1 VVATARHPDEE
12 TRDQRIVLYDIPW
25 SHYEVQAALR
35 GEKSIPR
42 IAYLEGVM
50 ELLVPSKN
58 HERIGHDLGALV
70 SAFAEEAG
78 IELTGY
84 KSWTLKNAPDHAGAE
99 ADECFIIGSDQRKDR
114 PDLAIEV
121 IVNHGGIDKLR
132 IYARLDVPDE
142 VWFWRDGRL
151 EIYVLR
157 GQAYDRVERSGCLPG
172 LDHELMCS
180 FLDRPT
186 TTAAVRAYRA
196 ALRAAGS
203 LARP

>member
-1 VVATARHPDEE
+1 MVAPAHIPEAE
-12 TRDQRIVLYDIPW
+12 ASDQRIVLYDVPW
-25 SHYEVQAALR
+25 VHYEVQAALR

-42 IAYLEGVM
+42 ISYLEGAM

-70 SAFAEEAG
+70 GAFAEEAG
-78 IELTGY
+78 LELTGY
-84 KSWTLKNAPDHAGAE
+84 KSWPLKNAPDQAGAE
-99 ADECFIIGSDQRKDR
+99 ADECFIIGADQRKDR

-121 IVNHGGIDKLR
+121 IVTHGGIDKLK
-132 IYARLDVPDE
+132 IYARLGVPE
-142 VWFWRDGRL
+142 AWFWRDGRL

-157 GQAYDRVERSGCLPG
+157 GHAYERAERSRCLPG

-196 ALRAAGS
+196 ALRAAGPI
-203 LARP
+203 AGP

>member
-1 VVATARHPDEE
+1 MVATANLPDDEA
-12 TRDQRIVLYDIPW
+12 RDQRIVLYDIPW
-25 SHYEVQAALR
+25 VHYEVQAALR
-35 GEKSIPR
+35 GEKSLPR
-42 IAYLEGVM
+42 ITYFEGVM

-70 SAFAEEAG
+70 GAFAEEAG

-84 KSWTLKNAPDHAGAE
+84 KSWTLKNAPDQAGAE
-99 ADECFIIGSDQRKDR
+99 ADECFIIGADQRKGR

-121 IVNHGGIDKLR
+121 IVTHGGLDKLR
-132 IYARLDVPDE
+132 IYARLGVPE

-151 EIYVLR
+151 EIHALR
-157 GQAYDRVERSGCLPG
+157 AHSHERVERSSCLPG

-196 ALRAAGS
+196 ALRAAGII
-203 LARP
+203 ARP